1 MKYIKIQP
9 ATRSRICRVLGI
21 SRVTLWSALTYQTQ
35 SALAERIRRFAM
47 REGGRVVCEVD
58 VTNGFMPNCE
68 TTFSHDNSADGHVH
82 QITQTFANGVEVV
95 LMGEEAMAEITR
107 NGTLVK
113 SYANVTLGDWM
124 QIAYEAQSL
133 SDSLNP
139 QLR

>member
-9 ATRSRICRVLGI
+9 ATRSRICRMLGV

-58 VTNGFMPNCE
+58 VTNGFVPNCE
-68 TTFSHDNSADGHVH
+68 TTFSHGDSTDGHVR
-82 QITQTFANGVEVV
+82 QITQTFANGVGVV
-95 LMGEEAMAEITR
+95 LTGEEATAEITR
-107 NGTLVK
+107 NGKPVK
-113 SYANVTLGDWM
+113 SYENVTLGDWM

>member
-58 VTNGFMPNCE
+58 VTNGFK
-68 TTFSHDNSADGHVH
+68 D
-82 QITQTFANGVEVV
+82 
-95 LMGEEAMAEITR
+95 
-107 NGTLVK
+107 
-113 SYANVTLGDWM
+113 
-124 QIAYEAQSL
+124 
-133 SDSLNP
+133 
-139 QLR
+139 

>member
-9 ATRSRICRVLGI
+9 STRSRICRALGI

-35 SALAERIRRFAM
+35 SALAERIRRLAIH
-47 REGGRVVCEVD
+47 EGGRVVCEVD
-58 VTNGFMPNCE
+58 VTNGFSPNCE
-68 TTFSHDNSADGHVH
+68 TTFSHGDSTDGHVR

-107 NGTLVK
+107 NGTPVK

-133 SDSLNP
+133 SDSLSP